1 MSDEHPEPVYL
12 LSSKE
17 FPDGRIVSLA
27 EWVEAER
34 LAGFSGPGHFS
45 SPATPATAGF
55 TGNGYRRLI
64 RYSDET
70 DGT

>member
-1 MSDEHPEPVYL
+1 MSDEHPVPIYL
-12 LSSKE
+12 LASKE

-45 SPATPATAGF
+45 SPAAPATAGF
-55 TGNGYRRLI
+55 TGNGYRGLI
-64 RYSDET
+64 RYREENEA
-70 DGT
+70 